1 LLFISQG
8 ILSKHPPE
16 AKFQSARSSNPLELD
31 FIGILPHIHAVVE
44 RRAPGKHVYVSAHSF
59 ENMPIKVAI
68 VDDDEGIRSSLA
80 TLIRRA
86 SALRLSGDYPDA
98 ETALKE
104 IPRRPPDVVLMDI
117 NLPGIKG
124 VECVRQLKSALP
136 SVQFLML
143 TVYED
148 SDSLFNSFKAGASGY
163 LLKRTASARLLEAI
177 HDVHAGG
184 SPMTPQ
190 LARRVVQYFT
200 RTPGD
205 DSSVA
210 KLTPGERDF
219 LDQLA
224 AGYAY
229 KEMANRMNISID
241 TVRSYVR
248 TVYEKLHVHSR
259 TEAVVKY
266 LRG

>member
-1 LLFISQG
+1 VIATIAQ
-8 ILSKHPPE
+8 
-16 AKFQSARSSNPLELD
+16 
-31 FIGILPHIHAVVE
+31 
-44 RRAPGKHVYVSAHSF
+44 
-59 ENMPIKVAI
+59 NMQIKVAI
-68 VDDDEGIRSSLA
+68 VDDDEGIRTSLA
-80 TLIRRA
+80 ALIRRA
-86 SALRLSGDYPDA
+86 PTLKLAGDYPDA

-104 IPRRPPDVVLMDI
+104 IPRHPPDVVLMDI

-124 VECVRQLKSALP
+124 VECVRQLKSAMP

-143 TVYED
+143 TIYED
-148 SDSLFNSFKAGASGY
+148 SDSLFNSLKAGASGY

-177 HDVHAGG
+177 RDVYGGG

-190 LARRVVQYFT
+190 LARRVVQFFSK
-200 RTPGD
+200 PAEGEL
-205 DSSVA
+205 SVSR
-210 KLTPGERDF
+210 LTPGEREF
-219 LDQLA
+219 LNQLA
-224 AGYAY
+224 NGYAY
-229 KEMANRMNISID
+229 KEIADRMKISID

>member
-1 LLFISQG
+1 MQ
-8 ILSKHPPE
+8 
-16 AKFQSARSSNPLELD
+16 
-31 FIGILPHIHAVVE
+31 
-44 RRAPGKHVYVSAHSF
+44 
-59 ENMPIKVAI
+59 IKVAI
-68 VDDDEGIRSSLA
+68 VDDDEGIRTSLA
-80 TLIRRA
+80 ALIRRA
-86 SALRLSGDYPDA
+86 PSLRLAGDYADA

-117 NLPGIKG
+117 NLPGLKG
-124 VECVRQLKSALP
+124 VECVRQLKAALP
-136 SVQFLML
+136 AVQFLML

-148 SDSLFNSFKAGASGY
+148 SDSLFNSLKAGASGY

-177 HDVHAGG
+177 RDVHDGG

-190 LARRVVQYFT
+190 LARRVVQFFS
-200 RTPGD
+200 RPAEEGN
-205 DSSVA
+205 SPVSH
-210 KLTPGERDF
+210 LTPGEKEF

-224 AGYAY
+224 HGYAY
-229 KEMANRMNISID
+229 KEIADRMKISID

>member
-1 LLFISQG
+1 VI
-8 ILSKHPPE
+8 
-16 AKFQSARSSNPLELD
+16 
-31 FIGILPHIHAVVE
+31 
-44 RRAPGKHVYVSAHSF
+44 
-59 ENMPIKVAI
+59 
-68 VDDDEGIRSSLA
+68 A
-80 TLIRRA
+80 TIA
-86 SALRLSGDYPDA
+86 GDYPDA

-104 IPRRPPDVVLMDI
+104 IPRHPPDVVLMDI

-124 VECVRQLKSALP
+124 VECVRQLKSTLP
-136 SVQFLML
+136 GVQFLML

-148 SDSLFNSFKAGASGY
+148 SDSLFNSLKAGASGY

-177 HDVHAGG
+177 RDVHGGG

-190 LARRVVQYFT
+190 LARRVVQFFSK
-200 RTPGD
+200 PAEGGL
-205 DSSVA
+205 SVA
-210 KLTPGERDF
+210 RLTPGEREF
-219 LDQLA
+219 LEQLA
-224 AGYAY
+224 NGYAY
-229 KEMANRMNISID
+229 KEIADRMKISID

>member
-1 LLFISQG
+1 VIATIAQ
-8 ILSKHPPE
+8 
-16 AKFQSARSSNPLELD
+16 
-31 FIGILPHIHAVVE
+31 
-44 RRAPGKHVYVSAHSF
+44 
-59 ENMPIKVAI
+59 NMQIKVAI
-68 VDDDEGIRSSLA
+68 VDDDEGIRTSLA
-80 TLIRRA
+80 ALIRRA
-86 SALRLSGDYPDA
+86 PALKLAGDYPDA

-104 IPRRPPDVVLMDI
+104 IPRHPPDVVLMDI

-124 VECVRQLKSALP
+124 VECVRQLKSAMP
-136 SVQFLML
+136 GVQFLML

-148 SDSLFNSFKAGASGY
+148 SDSLFNSLKAGASGY

-177 HDVHAGG
+177 RDVHGGG

-190 LARRVVQYFT
+190 LARRVVQFFSK
-200 RTPGD
+200 PAEGEL
-205 DSSVA
+205 SVSR
-210 KLTPGERDF
+210 LTPGEREF
-219 LDQLA
+219 LNQLA
-224 AGYAY
+224 NGYAY
-229 KEMANRMNISID
+229 KEIADRMKISID

>member
-1 LLFISQG
+1 
-8 ILSKHPPE
+8 
-16 AKFQSARSSNPLELD
+16 
-31 FIGILPHIHAVVE
+31 
-44 RRAPGKHVYVSAHSF
+44 
-59 ENMPIKVAI
+59 MPIKVSI
-68 VDDDEGIRSSLA
+68 VDDDDGIRSSLV
-80 TLIRRA
+80 TLIRR
-86 SALRLSGDYPDA
+86 SPALKLMGDYADA

-104 IPRRPPDVVLMDI
+104 LPHKAPDVVLMDI
-117 NLPGIKG
+117 NLPGMNG
-124 VECVRQLKSALP
+124 VECVRLLKAALP
-136 SVQFLML
+136 KLQVLML

-148 SDSLFNSFKAGASGY
+148 SDSLFKSFRAGASGY

-177 HDVHAGG
+177 QDVHEGG

-190 LARRVVQYFT
+190 LARRVVQFFT
-200 RTPGD
+200 RTPQQETPF
-205 DSSVA
+205 S
-210 KLTPGERDF
+210 KLTPGEREF

-224 AGYAY
+224 NGYTY
-229 KEMANRMNISID
+229 KEIADRMTITID

>member
-1 LLFISQG
+1 
-8 ILSKHPPE
+8 
-16 AKFQSARSSNPLELD
+16 
-31 FIGILPHIHAVVE
+31 
-44 RRAPGKHVYVSAHSF
+44 VYAEVA
-59 ENMPIKVAI
+59 ETVQIKVAI
-68 VDDDEGIRSSLA
+68 VDDDEGIRASLA
-80 TLIRRA
+80 ALIRRA
-86 SALRLSGDYPDA
+86 PSFKLTGDYPDA
-98 ETALKE
+98 ESALKE

-117 NLPGIKG
+117 NLPGMNG
-124 VECVRQLKSALP
+124 VDCVRQLKASVPALQ
-136 SVQFLML
+136 VLML

-148 SDSLFNSFKAGASGY
+148 SDSLFKSLKAGASGY

-177 HDVHAGG
+177 RDVYDGG

-190 LARRVVQYFT
+190 LARRVVQFFSK
-200 RTPGD
+200 
-205 DSSVA
+205 SSEEESTVL
-210 KLTPGERDF
+210 KLTPGEKEF

-224 AGYAY
+224 KGYAY
-229 KEMANRMNISID
+229 KEIAGRMKISID